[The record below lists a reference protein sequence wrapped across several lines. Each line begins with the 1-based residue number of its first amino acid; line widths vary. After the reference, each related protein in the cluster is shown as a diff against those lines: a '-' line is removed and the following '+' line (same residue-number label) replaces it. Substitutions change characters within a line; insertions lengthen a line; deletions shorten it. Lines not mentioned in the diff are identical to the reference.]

1 MADSDDARASARRHT
16 AQLLKMLRGHGPTAD
31 AASTIQPVAG
41 TPDPPA
47 VAVADTPVAYSR
59 RSEPGPTPRAV
70 PDPVTAG
77 TRATIPPDQPAK
89 RGSIPAIGEVLYRQR
104 GVLGELV
111 TQAEKRVRLSRIF
124 HAYLPPHLRDH
135 AELIRLD
142 EEKWTVHTDSS
153 SWATRLRYALH
164 NIRDTL
170 GQQLGFPLP
179 KPHIRVV
186 PPTLPLPVARPPLRL
201 TPKSAKLLE
210 IAARN
215 LSDER
220 LSAALRRLAAH
231 ADPAR

>member
-1 MADSDDARASARRHT
+1 
-16 AQLLKMLRGHGPTAD
+16 
-31 AASTIQPVAG
+31 
-41 TPDPPA
+41 
-47 VAVADTPVAYSR
+47 
-59 RSEPGPTPRAV
+59 
-70 PDPVTAG
+70 
-77 TRATIPPDQPAK
+77 
-89 RGSIPAIGEVLYRQR
+89 
-104 GVLGELV
+104 VLGELV